1 MGGNMISDDRKRY
14 RKELLFASTI
24 VATGLVMSGLSLTA
38 FSARDPQPLP
48 QVSAPNSRS
57 DSRSDMA
64 QGTPPLQS
72 SPPTSNESTAPAES
86 KPGGERPTTPAPQ
99 PARPDAQAQ
108 RDGAPAVLPPAP
120 AEKTAAP
127 IEPKK

>member
-1 MGGNMISDDRKRY
+1 MIPDDRKKY

-38 FSARDPQPLP
+38 FSDRYAQHLP
-48 QVSAPNSRS
+48 QAI
-57 DSRSDMA
+57 A
-64 QGTPPLQS
+64 QDTEQRTAQATQPLQS
-72 SPPTSNESTAPAES
+72 SPPTPGENTVPAES

-99 PARPDAQAQ
+99 PARPDTQAQ
-108 RDGAPAVLPPAP
+108 KDAAPAALPPAP

-127 IEPKK
+127 IESKK

>member
-1 MGGNMISDDRKRY
+1 MGGNMISDDRKKY

-38 FSARDPQPLP
+38 FSDRYAQHLPQPMAA
-48 QVSAPNSRS
+48 QGITAQK
-57 DSRSDMA
+57 MA
-64 QGTPPLQS
+64 QATHPLQS
-72 SPPTSNESTAPAES
+72 SPAAPGDSNAPAES

-99 PARPDAQAQ
+99 PARPDTQAQ
-108 RDGAPAVLPPAP
+108 KDGAPAALPPAP

-127 IEPKK
+127 IESKK

>member
-1 MGGNMISDDRKRY
+1 MIPDDRKKY

-38 FSARDPQPLP
+38 FSARNTQPVPQI
-48 QVSAPNSRS
+48 SAQSTTS
-57 DSRSDMA
+57 DLA
-64 QGTPPLQS
+64 QATHPLQS
-72 SPPTSNESTAPAES
+72 SPPTPGERTAPAES

-99 PARPDAQAQ
+99 PARPDTQAQ
-108 RDGAPAVLPPAP
+108 KEGAPAVLPPAP

-127 IEPKK
+127 IQPKK

>member
-1 MGGNMISDDRKRY
+1 MSMHDRKRAY

-38 FSARDPQPLP
+38 FSARNSQPVPQTMA
-48 QVSAPNSRS
+48 QHTAAQ
-57 DSRSDMA
+57 DMA
-64 QGTPPLQS
+64 QATHPLQS
-72 SPPTSNESTAPAES
+72 SPPTPGESTAPAES

-99 PARPDAQAQ
+99 PARPDTQAQ
-108 RDGAPAVLPPAP
+108 KDGAPAALPPAP

-127 IEPKK
+127 IEPRK

>member
-1 MGGNMISDDRKRY
+1 MAMYDRKRAY

-38 FSARDPQPLP
+38 FSDRNPQHLP
-48 QVSAPNSRS
+48 QTIAQ
-57 DSRSDMA
+57 DMGA
-64 QGTPPLQS
+64 QDLAQATHPLQS
-72 SPPTSNESTAPAES
+72 SPAAPGESNAPAES

-99 PARPDAQAQ
+99 PARPDTQAQ
-108 RDGAPAVLPPAP
+108 RDGAPAALPPAP

-127 IEPKK
+127 IEPRK